1 MSVISVVLGGFGA
14 SATRPEML
22 TSALIVGALSAAVL
36 YYMVYSWK
44 RRRMYALAAKIPGP
58 TGLPVIGNV
67 FDVVGDTE
75 ETVRKTM
82 AQFRQ
87 YQPTYKYWLGPLL
100 LVALTDPRDL
110 EIVLNN
116 YKYTDKSHFYN
127 VFHPLG
133 GQGVFNAAGDKWR
146 RNRKII
152 APAFNFNFLV
162 QFVTIFHAMAMRLV
176 GKMKARADGQSFDSY
191 KLVELCT
198 LDAIALTAMGVD
210 VNAQDD
216 DNSEWIRAIRRC
228 FQITRERLVKP
239 WLLPDA
245 TFYLTRDAK
254 DQQKC
259 LDIVNKFAHE
269 VISRK
274 KAEYRKAKAELDADP
289 VASKA
294 AAHER
299 EQSRLRQDDDEDIG
313 VRKKQTFLELLI
325 ERSESEDGCALTD
338 VELRDEVV
346 TLLIAGQDTTATD
359 NCFNLLMLALH
370 QDVQEAVHQELV
382 DIMGEDP
389 TTCPTYNDLN
399 QMKHLERVIKETLR
413 LYPSAPF
420 IGRDLDHELD
430 VTDYRLPAGCTVLL
444 GLYGTHRLAEYWPE
458 PDKFDPDRFLPERS
472 VGRHPYAFVPFSGG
486 PRNCVGQK
494 YAMLQM
500 KTILSTVIRHFQILP
515 GKDCE
520 SMDKFRLQVDFSM
533 TVAGGHNIRLV
544 PRYAG
549 LPERMRSL

>member
-1 MSVISVVLGGFGA
+1 MA
-14 SATRPEML
+14 
-22 TSALIVGALSAAVL
+22 
-36 YYMVYSWK
+36 YSWR

-58 TGLPVIGNV
+58 KGLPIIGNV
-67 FDVVGDTE
+67 LDVVGDTE

-82 AQFRQ
+82 SQFKE
-87 YQPTYKYWLGPLL
+87 YHPTYKYWLGPLL

-116 YKYTDKSHFYN
+116 YKYTDKSHFYD

-133 GQGVFNAAGDKWR
+133 GEGVFNAAGEKWR

-162 QFVTIFHAMAMRLV
+162 QFVSVFHAMAMRLV
-176 GKMKARADGQSFDSY
+176 GKMQRRADGQSFDSY
-191 KLVELCT
+191 KLIELCT
-198 LDAIALTAMGVD
+198 LDAIAITAMGVD

-245 TFYLTRDAK
+245 TFYLTPDARD
-254 DQQKC
+254 QKHC
-259 LDIVNKFAHE
+259 LSVVNKFAHE

-274 KAEYRKAKAELDADP
+274 KAEYQRDAAE
-289 VASKA
+289 
-294 AAHER
+294 R
-299 EQSRLRQDDDEDIG
+299 TRLLKDDDEDIG
-313 VRKKQTFLELLI
+313 MRRRQTFLELLI

-338 VELRDEVV
+338 NELRDEVV

-370 QDVQEAVHQELV
+370 QDVQEAVYQELV

-389 TTCPTYNDLN
+389 STCPTYNDLN

-444 GLYGTHRLAEYWPE
+444 GLYGTHRLPEHWPE

-500 KTILSTVIRHFQILP
+500 KTILSTVVRHFQILP

-520 SMDKFRLQVDFSM
+520 SMEQFRLQVDFSM

-544 PRYAG
+544 PRDKG
-549 LPERMRSL
+549 VPERARSL

>member
-1 MSVISVVLGGFGA
+1 MKVMSVLLGGF
-14 SATRPEML
+14 SSTATQPEML
-22 TSALIVGALSAAVL
+22 TSALFFGTLGVALA
-36 YYMVYSWK
+36 YYLAYSWR
-44 RRRMYALAAKIPGP
+44 RRRMYELAAKIPGP
-58 TGLPVIGNV
+58 KGVPVIGNV

-82 AQFRQ
+82 AQFRE
-87 YQPTYKYWLGPLL
+87 YKPTYKYWLGPLL

-110 EIVLNN
+110 EIILNN
-116 YKYTDKSHFYN
+116 YKYTDKSHFYD

-152 APAFNFNFLV
+152 SPAFNFNFLV
-162 QFVTIFHAMAMRLV
+162 QFVSIFHAMAMRLV
-176 GKMKARADGQSFDSY
+176 NKMDMRSDGRSFDSY

-245 TFYLTRDAK
+245 TFYLTPDSRD
-254 DQQKC
+254 QKRC
-259 LDIVNKFAHE
+259 LEIVNKFAHQ
-269 VISRK
+269 VIKRK
-274 KAEYRKAKAELDADP
+274 KEEYHKNKAELDASP
-289 VASKA
+289 ELRA
-294 AAHER
+294 AEAARTKLAE
-299 EQSRLRQDDDEDIG
+299 DDFG
-313 VRKKQTFLELLI
+313 MRKKQTFLELLI
-325 ERSESEDGCALTD
+325 ERSESEDDCALTD
-338 VELRDEVV
+338 LELRDEVV

-370 QDVQEAVHQELV
+370 PEIQEGVYQELV

-389 TTCPTYNDLN
+389 STCPTYQDLN
-399 QMKHLERVIKETLR
+399 QMKYLERVIKETLR

-444 GLYGTHRLAEYWPE
+444 GLYGTHRLPEYWPN
-458 PDKFDPDRFLPERS
+458 PDVFDPDRFLPERS

-500 KTILSTVIRHFQILP
+500 KTILSTVMRHFQILP
-515 GKDCE
+515 GDNCE
-520 SMDKFRLQVDFSM
+520 SMAKFRLQVDFSM

-544 PRYAG
+544 PRHKNA
-549 LPERMRSL
+549 PENLRSL

>member
-1 MSVISVVLGGFGA
+1 MSVLSVVLAGFGA

-22 TSALIVGALSAAVL
+22 TTALIVGALGVALV
-36 YYMVYSWK
+36 YYMAFRWR
-44 RRRMYALAAKIPGP
+44 RRRMYELAAKIPGP

-82 AQFRQ
+82 AQFHQ
-87 YQPTYKYWLGPLL
+87 YRPTYKYWLGPLL

-116 YKYTDKSHFYN
+116 YKYTDKSHFYE

-133 GQGVFNAAGDKWR
+133 GQGVFNAAGEQWR

-162 QFVTIFHAMAMRLV
+162 QFVGVFHAMAMRLV
-176 GKMKARADGQSFDSY
+176 GKMKARGEGESFDSY

-245 TFYLTRDAK
+245 TFYLTPYARDQK
-254 DQQKC
+254 KC
-259 LDIVNKFAHE
+259 LAVVNKFAHE
-269 VISRK
+269 VITRK
-274 KAEYRKAKAELDADP
+274 KAEFRSAKAELDKDP
-289 VASKA
+289 A
-294 AAHER
+294 AAKREAAER
-299 EQSRLRQDDDEDIG
+299 AERTRIQDDDEEIG
-313 VRKKQTFLELLI
+313 ARKRQTFLELLI

-338 VELRDEVV
+338 NELRDEVV

-370 QDVQEAVHQELV
+370 PEVQEAVHQELV
-382 DIMGEDP
+382 DIMGDDP

-430 VTDYRLPAGCTVLL
+430 VTNHRLPAGCTVLL
-444 GLYGTHRLAEYWPE
+444 GLYGTHRLPEHWPE

-520 SMDKFRLQVDFSM
+520 SMAKFRLQVDFSM
-533 TVAGGHNIRLV
+533 TVAGGHNIRLM
-544 PRYAG
+544 PRHKG
-549 LPERMRSL
+549 LPAEMRSL